1 MLLGVEGRAIDEDRV
16 GEAIDLVH
24 EEGQDFL
31 LLAAGELALIDD
43 MDVSILEL
51 SYQLSEGLVEELGV
65 FSIESEDGAEG
76 LLRFL
81 ALGRGELFRR
91 VDEAT
96 Q

>member
-1 MLLGVEGRAIDEDRV
+1 MLLGVEGRAIDEDWV
-16 GEAIDLVH
+16 GEAVDLVH

-43 MDVSILEL
+43 MDVGILEL
-51 SYQLSEGLVEELGV
+51 SYQLCEGLVEELGV
-65 FSIESEDGAEG
+65 LSIESEDGAEG

-81 ALGRGELFRR
+81 ALGGGELFRR